1 MIDEIFQEYKKQEN
15 ENIIL
20 MTKHV
25 GIDVKCLLYPNI
37 NNDLIVILDSVN
49 LLNEEVDSFKAIDE
63 FYEKIIK
70 EGILLGLGFGKAH
83 MIKKILEF
91 PIGKSEI
98 LDIDLKEYNEYY
110 PPFDESRT
118 DFEKIN
124 ENGIDRLKI
133 SRNDEPSD
141 LEIEIAAVAHI
152 SKIIDSNHR
161 ELKKLIFEQF
171 LEEFEIDRKKAKF
184 ACHKKINIDSENLKP
199 LIKSR
204 FYKEKTGR
212 HKVKKIIEEYFE
224 FIIDIGLDIG
234 IRTGLKLVIE
244 DIQKDNM
251 PYEIL
256 KNLSETEI
264 MMYIQKEHSEY
275 IFKKHNNKI
284 KA

>member
-244 DIQKDNM
+244 DIQKDIM

>member
-199 LIKSR
+199 LMKSR

>member
-244 DIQKDNM
+244 DIQKDIM

-264 MMYIQKEHSEY
+264 MMYIQ
-275 IFKKHNNKI
+275 
-284 KA
+284 